1 MKSWINQLLPII
13 NEFKDGDDE
22 PLDGDAVDVL
32 VNIIRAKIN
41 LQEGNITEEEY
52 NKILDGEI
60 FDEESF

>member
-22 PLDGDAVDVL
+22 PLDGDAVEVL

-41 LQEGNITEEEY
+41 LHEGNITEEEY

>member
-1 MKSWINQLLPII
+1 MKSWINKLLPII

-41 LQEGNITEEEY
+41 LHEGNITEEEY

-60 FDEESF
+60 FDEETF